1 MRTVRVSLA
10 RLAATAST
18 MTLLVTGAGGP
29 HLRAAGEAR
38 QGFAT
43 ANGIRLHYTDWG
55 GNGPPILLLTGL
67 GDSADSFDSLAK
79 RFTDRFHVWGLTR
92 RGQGQSDRPAAG
104 YDPTTLAGDIRA
116 FMDVIGIE
124 RATLIGFSVAGSE
137 MTRFAT
143 LYPARVDRLVYLD
156 AADDYKSGHELATNP
171 RTRYPLPLPEPEGPL
186 GAIVRAAREADPDY
200 KRITAPALAFFTIYS
215 SPYIPADADADLR
228 ARIVKRWE
236 DFGNPFQRQRIE
248 HFRRDMKYGR
258 VIELRDV
265 DHGDFLTDQNFQA
278 YLTREVLRFLQ
289 GQ

>member
-1 MRTVRVSLA
+1 
-10 RLAATAST
+10 